1 MSKSKRKWDSARIN
15 NATYQFFFMKLMS
28 VALTCFKWKNLP
40 NSVDERFLELTLANR
55 GSCLFFKDEELGF
68 LALPA
73 NLSGQLNVYNI
84 PKMRQAFASTGYN
97 KMCDDKD
104 SVIIFNN
111 YLHFST
117 LSIVEHYAVRLYEMQ
132 RTIDVNVKAQKTPKI
147 FKSNEQQR
155 LTLQNIFMKYEGNE
169 DAIFIDKEFDMN
181 ALQVFDT
188 SSPYVADKIRMLMSQ
203 TFSNFLNDLGV
214 ENITT
219 EKKER
224 INESEAESTKGY
236 VEIGRNIFLNA
247 RKQACDEINR
257 MFSLNIDVE
266 FNTKLLSSL
275 NNNNIDLELL

>member
-97 KMCDDKD
+97 KMCDDTD

-111 YLHFST
+111 YLHYST
-117 LSIVEHYAVRLYEMQ
+117 LSIVEHYAVRLFEMQ

-188 SSPYVADKIRMLMSQ
+188 SAPYVADKIRMLMSQ

-224 INESEAESTKGY
+224 INESEAESAKGY
-236 VEIGRNIFLNA
+236 IEIGRNIFLDA
-247 RKQACDEINR
+247 RKQACNEINR
-257 MFSLNIDVE
+257 MFSLNIGVE

-275 NNNNIDLELL
+275 NENIDLELL

>member
-1 MSKSKRKWDSARIN
+1 
-15 NATYQFFFMKLMS
+15 MKLMS
-28 VALTCFKWKNLP
+28 IALSCFKWENLP
-40 NSVDERFLELTLANR
+40 DSIDERFLELTLANR

-68 LALPA
+68 LTLPA

-84 PKMRQAFASTGYN
+84 PKIRQAFASTGYN

-117 LSIVEHYAVRLYEMQ
+117 LSVVEHYAIRLYEMQ

-169 DAIFIDKEFDMN
+169 DAIFIDKDFDMN

-188 SSPYVADKIRMLMSQ
+188 SAPYVADKIRMLMSQ
-203 TFSNFLNDLGV
+203 TFSNFLNDLGI
-214 ENITT
+214 EAITT

-224 INESEAESTKGY
+224 INEAETESTKGY

-257 MFSLNIDVE
+257 MFDLNINVE
-266 FNTKLLSSL
+266 FDSKLISSL
-275 NNNNIDLELL
+275 NKNGDLEMI

>member
-28 VALTCFKWKNLP
+28 IALSCFKWENLP
-40 NSVDERFLELTLANR
+40 DSIDERFLELTLANR

-68 LALPA
+68 LTLPA

-84 PKMRQAFASTGYN
+84 PKIRQAFASTGYN
-97 KMCDDKD
+97 KMCNDKD

-117 LSIVEHYAVRLYEMQ
+117 LSVVEHYAIRLYEMQ

-188 SSPYVADKIRMLMSQ
+188 SAPYVADKIRMLMSQ
-203 TFSNFLNDLGV
+203 TFSNFLNDLGI
-214 ENITT
+214 EAITT

-224 INESEAESTKGY
+224 INEAETESTKGY

-257 MFSLNIDVE
+257 MFDLNINVE
-266 FNTKLLSSL
+266 FDSNLISSL
-275 NNNNIDLELL
+275 NKNVDLEMI

>member
-1 MSKSKRKWDSARIN
+1 MSKSKKKWDSARIN

-28 VALTCFKWKNLP
+28 IALSCFKWKNLP
-40 NSVDERFLELTLANR
+40 DSIDERFLELTLANR

-68 LALPA
+68 LTLPA

-84 PKMRQAFASTGYN
+84 PKIRQAFASTGYN

-117 LSIVEHYAVRLYEMQ
+117 LSVVEHYAIRLYEMQ

-169 DAIFIDKEFDMN
+169 DAIFIDKDFDMN

-188 SSPYVADKIRMLMSQ
+188 SAPYVADKIRMLMSQ
-203 TFSNFLNDLGV
+203 TFSNFLNDLGI
-214 ENITT
+214 EAITT

-224 INESEAESTKGY
+224 INEAETESTKGY

-257 MFSLNIDVE
+257 MFDLNINVE
-266 FNTKLLSSL
+266 FDSKLISSL
-275 NNNNIDLELL
+275 NKYVDLEMI

>member
-1 MSKSKRKWDSARIN
+1 MSKSKRKWESARIN

-28 VALTCFKWKNLP
+28 IALSCFKWENLP
-40 NSVDERFLELTLANR
+40 DSIDERFLELTLANR

-68 LALPA
+68 LTLPA

-84 PKMRQAFASTGYN
+84 PKIRQAFASTGYN

-117 LSIVEHYAVRLYEMQ
+117 LSVVEHYAIRLYEMQ

-169 DAIFIDKEFDMN
+169 DAIFIDKDFDMN

-188 SSPYVADKIRMLMSQ
+188 SAPYVADKIRMLMSQ
-203 TFSNFLNDLGV
+203 TFSNFLNDLGI
-214 ENITT
+214 EAITT

-224 INESEAESTKGY
+224 INEAETESTKGY

-257 MFSLNIDVE
+257 MFDLNINVE
-266 FNTKLLSSL
+266 FDSKLISSL
-275 NNNNIDLELL
+275 NKNLDLEMI

>member
-1 MSKSKRKWDSARIN
+1 MSKSKRKWESARIN

-28 VALTCFKWKNLP
+28 IALSCFKWENLP
-40 NSVDERFLELTLANR
+40 DSIDERFLELTLANR

-68 LALPA
+68 LTLPA

-84 PKMRQAFASTGYN
+84 PKIRQAFASTGYN

-117 LSIVEHYAVRLYEMQ
+117 LSVVEHYAIRLYEMQ

-169 DAIFIDKEFDMN
+169 DAIFIDKDFDMN

-188 SSPYVADKIRMLMSQ
+188 SAPYVADKIRMLMSQ
-203 TFSNFLNDLGV
+203 TFSNFLNDLGI
-214 ENITT
+214 EAITT

-224 INESEAESTKGY
+224 INEAETESTKGY

-257 MFSLNIDVE
+257 MFDLNINVE
-266 FNTKLLSSL
+266 FDSKLISSL
-275 NNNNIDLELL
+275 NKNMDLEMI

>member
-1 MSKSKRKWDSARIN
+1 MSKSKRKWESARIN

-28 VALTCFKWKNLP
+28 IALSCFKWENLP
-40 NSVDERFLELTLANR
+40 DSIDERFLELTLANR

-68 LALPA
+68 LTLPA

-84 PKMRQAFASTGYN
+84 PKIRQAFASTGYN

-117 LSIVEHYAVRLYEMQ
+117 LSVVEHYAIRLYEMQ

-169 DAIFIDKEFDMN
+169 DAIFIDKDFDMN

-188 SSPYVADKIRMLMSQ
+188 SAPYVADKIRMLMSQ
-203 TFSNFLNDLGV
+203 TFSNFLNDLGI
-214 ENITT
+214 EAITT

-224 INESEAESTKGY
+224 INEAETESTKGY
-236 VEIGRNIFLNA
+236 VEIGRNIF
-247 RKQACDEINR
+247 
-257 MFSLNIDVE
+257 
-266 FNTKLLSSL
+266 
-275 NNNNIDLELL
+275 

>member
-97 KMCDDKD
+97 KMCDDTD

-111 YLHFST
+111 YLHYST
-117 LSIVEHYAVRLYEMQ
+117 LSIVEHYAVRLFEMQ

-188 SSPYVADKIRMLMSQ
+188 SAPYVADKIRMLMSQ

-224 INESEAESTKGY
+224 INESEAESAKGY
-236 VEIGRNIFLNA
+236 IEIGRNIFLDA
-247 RKQACDEINR
+247 RKQACNEINR
-257 MFSLNIDVE
+257 MFSLNIAVE

-275 NNNNIDLELL
+275 NKNIDLELL

>member
-1 MSKSKRKWDSARIN
+1 MSKSKRKWESARIN

-28 VALTCFKWKNLP
+28 IALSCFKWENLP
-40 NSVDERFLELTLANR
+40 DSIDERFLELTLANR

-68 LALPA
+68 LTLPA

-84 PKMRQAFASTGYN
+84 PKIRQAFASTGYN

-111 YLHFST
+111 YLHFSS
-117 LSIVEHYAVRLYEMQ
+117 LSVVEHYAIRLYEMQ

-169 DAIFIDKEFDMN
+169 DAIFIDKDFDMN

-188 SSPYVADKIRMLMSQ
+188 SAPYVADKIRMLMSQ
-203 TFSNFLNDLGV
+203 TFSNFLNDLGI
-214 ENITT
+214 EAITT

-224 INESEAESTKGY
+224 INEAETESTKGY

-257 MFSLNIDVE
+257 MFDLNINVE
-266 FNTKLLSSL
+266 FDSKLISSL
-275 NNNNIDLELL
+275 NKNVDLEMI

>member
-28 VALTCFKWKNLP
+28 IALSCFKWENLP
-40 NSVDERFLELTLANR
+40 DSIDERFLELTLANR

-68 LALPA
+68 LTLPA

-97 KMCDDKD
+97 KMCNDKD

-117 LSIVEHYAVRLYEMQ
+117 LSVVEHYAIRLYEMQ

-188 SSPYVADKIRMLMSQ
+188 SAPYVADKIRMLMSQ
-203 TFSNFLNDLGV
+203 TFSNFLNDLGI
-214 ENITT
+214 EAITT

-224 INESEAESTKGY
+224 INEAETESTKGY

-257 MFSLNIDVE
+257 MFDLNINVE
-266 FNTKLLSSL
+266 FDSNLISSL
-275 NNNNIDLELL
+275 NKNVDLEMI

>member
-97 KMCDDKD
+97 KMCDDTD

-111 YLHFST
+111 YLHYST
-117 LSIVEHYAVRLYEMQ
+117 LSIVEHYAVRLFEMQ

-188 SSPYVADKIRMLMSQ
+188 SAPYVADKIRMLMSQ

-224 INESEAESTKGY
+224 INESEAESAKGY
-236 VEIGRNIFLNA
+236 IEIGRNIFLDA
-247 RKQACDEINR
+247 RKQACNEINR

-275 NNNNIDLELL
+275 NENIDLELL

>member
-1 MSKSKRKWDSARIN
+1 MSKSKKKWDSARIN

-28 VALTCFKWKNLP
+28 IALSCFKWENLP
-40 NSVDERFLELTLANR
+40 DSIDERFLELTLANR

-68 LALPA
+68 LTLPA

-84 PKMRQAFASTGYN
+84 PKIRQAFASTGYN

-117 LSIVEHYAVRLYEMQ
+117 LSVVEHYAIRLYEMQ

-169 DAIFIDKEFDMN
+169 DAIFIDKDFDMN

-188 SSPYVADKIRMLMSQ
+188 SAPYVADKIRMLMSQ
-203 TFSNFLNDLGV
+203 TFSNFLNDLGI
-214 ENITT
+214 EAITT

-224 INESEAESTKGY
+224 INEAETESTKGY

-257 MFSLNIDVE
+257 MFDLNINVE
-266 FNTKLLSSL
+266 FDSKLISSL
-275 NNNNIDLELL
+275 NKNVDLEMI

>member
-1 MSKSKRKWDSARIN
+1 MSKSKRKWESARIN

-28 VALTCFKWKNLP
+28 IALSCFKWENLP
-40 NSVDERFLELTLANR
+40 DSIDERFLELTLANR

-68 LALPA
+68 LTLPA

-84 PKMRQAFASTGYN
+84 PKIRQAFASTGYN

-117 LSIVEHYAVRLYEMQ
+117 LSVVEHYAIRLYEMQ

-169 DAIFIDKEFDMN
+169 DAIFIDKDFDMN

-188 SSPYVADKIRMLMSQ
+188 SAPYVADKIRMLMSQ
-203 TFSNFLNDLGV
+203 TFSNFLNDLGI
-214 ENITT
+214 EAITT

-224 INESEAESTKGY
+224 INEAETESTKGY

-257 MFSLNIDVE
+257 MFDLNINVE
-266 FNTKLLSSL
+266 FDSKLISSL
-275 NNNNIDLELL
+275 NKNEDLEMI

>member
-1 MSKSKRKWDSARIN
+1 MSKSKRKWNSARIN

-97 KMCDDKD
+97 KMCDDTD

-111 YLHFST
+111 YLHYST
-117 LSIVEHYAVRLYEMQ
+117 LSIVEHYAVRLFEMQ

-188 SSPYVADKIRMLMSQ
+188 SAPYVADKIRMLMSQ

-224 INESEAESTKGY
+224 INESEAESAKGY
-236 VEIGRNIFLNA
+236 IEIGRNIFLDA
-247 RKQACDEINR
+247 RKQACKEINR

-266 FNTKLLSSL
+266 FNTKLLSTL
-275 NNNNIDLELL
+275 NENIDLELL

>member
-111 YLHFST
+111 YLHYST
-117 LSIVEHYAVRLYEMQ
+117 LSIVEHYAVRLFEMQ

-188 SSPYVADKIRMLMSQ
+188 SAPYVADKIRMLMSQ

-224 INESEAESTKGY
+224 INESEAESAKGY
-236 VEIGRNIFLNA
+236 IEIGRNIFLDA
-247 RKQACDEINR
+247 RKQACNEINR

-275 NNNNIDLELL
+275 NKNIDLELL